1 MQIADFR
8 LQIVA
13 VFAFATLAPA
23 QESPTASPS
32 PSASPASTRSV
43 RISFLPPP
51 LEGTISLGVYDKSG
65 QLVRVL
71 HQEAE
76 VDEFTVGADALV
88 TKWDGKNDDG
98 GDLPAGKYH
107 ARGFVAA
114 SMKVEEVSKTEE
126 PMFIDPPDF
135 VRVKLIPNPLENKDR
150 PVINVAIGVDDENVF
165 LKTTD
170 GLPFLTIAQTTDR
183 MHTDAALTQG
193 ANKLLNVYIRE
204 GAMTHEFHII
214 GVEKMM
220 AFDCGAFDL
229 E

>member
-1 MQIADFR
+1 MTKE
-8 LQIVA
+8 LNVA
-13 VFAFATLAPA
+13 IFVVLLAGLVSFA

-32 PSASPASTRSV
+32 PSASAASTRNV

-65 QLVRVL
+65 QLMRVL

-98 GDLPAGKYH
+98 EDLPAGKYH

-114 SMKVEEVSKTEE
+114 PMKIEEVGKTAE
-126 PMFIDPPDF
+126 PMFIDPPAF
-135 VRVKLIPNPLENKDR
+135 VAVKLIPNPLENKSR
-150 PVINVAIGVDDENVF
+150 PVINVTVSLDDENVF

-193 ANKLLNVYIRE
+193 ADKSLNVFISE
-204 GAMTHEFHII
+204 GAMTREFHIT
-214 GVEKMM
+214 GADKMM